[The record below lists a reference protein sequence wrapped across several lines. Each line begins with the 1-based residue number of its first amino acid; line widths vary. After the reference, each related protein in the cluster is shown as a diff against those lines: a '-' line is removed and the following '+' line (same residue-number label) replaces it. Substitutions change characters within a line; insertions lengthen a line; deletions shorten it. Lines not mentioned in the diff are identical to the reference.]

1 MISLLY
7 RNSTT
12 KKAPLLS
19 AEALDALMIDDAI
32 SLVIPEKE
40 KRNHFLN
47 ILSEPL
53 IDTEDIL
60 YRQDILRDFMSHR
73 FLLANLSDLFGAFVS
88 VVLEYNKTR
97 QNNKL
102 TYRKVVGSLIDSG
115 ASTLQSSSIL
125 IRDLLLLL
133 QKLDASI
140 EGLSLHSAGLPQPF
154 AHNCK
159 IGCFSQASF
168 DCQKI

>member
-60 YRQDILRDFMSHR
+60 YRQDV
-73 FLLANLSDLFGAFVS
+73 LS
-88 VVLEYNKTR
+88 T
-97 QNNKL
+97 
-102 TYRKVVGSLIDSG
+102 
-115 ASTLQSSSIL
+115 
-125 IRDLLLLL
+125 
-133 QKLDASI
+133 
-140 EGLSLHSAGLPQPF
+140 
-154 AHNCK
+154 
-159 IGCFSQASF
+159 
-168 DCQKI
+168 

>member
-60 YRQDILRDFMSHR
+60 YRQDILRDFMNHR

-102 TYRKVVGSLIDSG
+102 TYRKAVGSLIDSG
-115 ASTLQSSSIL
+115 A
-125 IRDLLLLL
+125 
-133 QKLDASI
+133 
-140 EGLSLHSAGLPQPF
+140 
-154 AHNCK
+154 
-159 IGCFSQASF
+159 
-168 DCQKI
+168 